1 MNALSLPLRRFLA
14 LVIFATLVSA
24 ANAGAASLEA
34 IQEKV
39 TQYLNSRAL
48 RSSEWGIEIVDPK
61 NNQVLFSVNSEKTF
75 TPASVVKVLTTAT
88 ALEKLGPDFRYKT
101 GVYTDGVLHADG
113 TLAGDLILVGR
124 GDPNLLNPPGDGP
137 SQQAFE
143 ELAGKLKAAGVKNV
157 LGNIVGDDSYF
168 EFPTRGKRWTSA
180 EMKSFHGVPI
190 SALTVNNNVI
200 WVQVRP
206 TRYQQLVSVGLE
218 PRGSYLRIRN
228 LGVTGRPK
236 SKRTL
241 YARLIPGTRTVV
253 VSGVLPSSYAGYGQY
268 ILIDKPAEVAA
279 GMLKDELV
287 RNGISLRGS
296 VDVLHQGDV
305 SPEHK
310 RKWTLLAEYQSAPLV
325 RALEIINKSS
335 QNLHAEMLLRTL
347 GAEFS
352 GSGTEEGTEEAG
364 LQVIRE
370 FLAETGVETKGISL
384 TDGSGLSRANLLTP
398 RFQTSLML
406 FLSTRPHF
414 DLFLNTLAVSGT
426 DGTLRNRLSS
436 ERGVIHAKTG
446 TLSGVSSLSGYM
458 TTKSGRNLVF
468 SIFANFRASVG
479 RIRKTI
485 DEICRLFVSQY

>member
-1 MNALSLPLRRFLA
+1 MNALSLPLRRFFA
-14 LVIFATLVSA
+14 LVIFTALLPA
-24 ANAGAASLEA
+24 ANAVAASLEE
-34 IQEKV
+34 IQGKV
-39 TQYLNSRAL
+39 TQYLKSRAL

-61 NNQVLFSVNSEKTF
+61 NNQVLLSVNSEKTF

-101 GVYTDGVLHADG
+101 GVYTNGVLQADG

-168 EFPTRGKRWTSA
+168 EFPTGGKRWTSP

-190 SALTVNNNVI
+190 SALTVNNNVF

-206 TRYQQLVSVGLE
+206 TRYKQLVSVSLE
-218 PRGSYLRIRN
+218 PRSSYLRIRN
-228 LGVTGRPK
+228 LGVTGRTK
-236 SKRTL
+236 SRRTL

-268 ILIDKPAEVAA
+268 ILIDKPAEVTA
-279 GMLKDELV
+279 GMLKDELA

-310 RKWTLLAEYQSAPLV
+310 RKWALLAEYQSAPLV

-352 GSGTEEGTEEAG
+352 GSGTEEAG

-370 FLAETGVETKGISL
+370 FLVETGVETKGISL
-384 TDGSGLSRANLLTP
+384 MDGSGLSRANLLTP
-398 RFQTSLML
+398 RFQTSLLL

-414 DLFLNTLAVSGT
+414 DLFLSTLAVSGT

-458 TTKSGRNLVF
+458 TTKSGRNLAF

-485 DEICRLFVSQY
+485 DEICGLFVSQY

>member
-1 MNALSLPLRRFLA
+1 M
-14 LVIFATLVSA
+14 
-24 ANAGAASLEA
+24 
-34 IQEKV
+34 
-39 TQYLNSRAL
+39 
-48 RSSEWGIEIVDPK
+48 
-61 NNQVLFSVNSEKTF
+61 
-75 TPASVVKVLTTAT
+75 
-88 ALEKLGPDFRYKT
+88 
-101 GVYTDGVLHADG
+101 
-113 TLAGDLILVGR
+113 
-124 GDPNLLNPPGDGP
+124 
-137 SQQAFE
+137 
-143 ELAGKLKAAGVKNV
+143 
-157 LGNIVGDDSYF
+157 
-168 EFPTRGKRWTSA
+168 
-180 EMKSFHGVPI
+180 
-190 SALTVNNNVI
+190 
-200 WVQVRP
+200 
-206 TRYQQLVSVGLE
+206 
-218 PRGSYLRIRN
+218 
-228 LGVTGRPK
+228 
-236 SKRTL
+236 
-241 YARLIPGTRTVV
+241 V

-279 GMLKDELV
+279 GMLKDELA

-310 RKWTLLAEYQSAPLV
+310 RKWDLLAEYQSAPLV

-335 QNLHAEMLLRTL
+335 QNLHAEILLRTL
-347 GAEFS
+347 GAEFR
-352 GSGTEEGTEEAG
+352 GSGTEEAG

-384 TDGSGLSRANLLTP
+384 NDGSGLSRANLLTP

-426 DGTLRNRLSS
+426 DGTLRNRFSS

-485 DEICRLFVSQY
+485 DEICSLFVSQY

>member
-1 MNALSLPLRRFLA
+1 MPFPLRRFLA

-34 IQEKV
+34 IQEKI

-48 RSSEWGIEIVDPK
+48 RSSEWGIEIIDPK
-61 NNQVLFSVNSEKTF
+61 NNQVLLSVNSEKTF

-101 GVYTDGVLHADG
+101 GVYTNGVLQADG

-137 SQQAFE
+137 SQQAFD

-157 LGNIVGDDSYF
+157 RGNIVGDDSYF
-168 EFPTRGKRWTSA
+168 EFTTPGKRWTSP
-180 EMKSFHGVPI
+180 EMRPFHGVPI

-206 TRYQQLVSVGLE
+206 TRYQELVSVSLE
-218 PRGSYLRIRN
+218 PRSSYLRIRN
-228 LGVTGRPK
+228 LGITGRAK

-279 GMLKDELV
+279 AMLKDELA
-287 RNGISLRGS
+287 RNGISHRGS
-296 VDVLHQGDV
+296 VDVLHEGDV

-310 RKWTLLAEYQSAPLV
+310 RKWVLLAEYQSSPLV

-347 GAEFS
+347 GAEFRGS
-352 GSGTEEGTEEAG
+352 GSEDAG

-370 FLAETGVETKGISL
+370 FLVETGVETKGISL
-384 TDGSGLSRANLLTP
+384 SDGSGLSRANLLTP
-398 RFQTSLML
+398 RFQTSLLL

-414 DLFLNTLAVSGT
+414 DLFMNTLAVSGT

-458 TTKSGRNLVF
+458 TTRSGRNLVF

-479 RIRKTI
+479 RIRNTI

>member
-1 MNALSLPLRRFLA
+1 VEDEPLSLPLRRFVA
-14 LVIFATLVSA
+14 LVTFAALVSA
-24 ANAGAASLEA
+24 ANAGASSLEE

-39 TQYLNSRAL
+39 TQYLKNRAL
-48 RSSEWGIEIVDPK
+48 RSAEWGIEIVDPK
-61 NNQVLFSVNSEKTF
+61 NNQVLLSVNSEKTF

-101 GVYTDGVLHADG
+101 GVYTNGVLRADG

-124 GDPNLLNPPGDGP
+124 GDPNLINPLGDATRP
-137 SQQAFE
+137 ALE
-143 ELAGKLKAAGVKNV
+143 ELAGKLKTAGVKNV

-168 EFPTRGKRWTSA
+168 EFTTLGKRWTSPD
-180 EMKSFHGVPI
+180 MKSFHGVSI
-190 SALTVNNNVI
+190 SALTLNNNVF

-206 TRYQQLVSVGLE
+206 TRYKQLVSVSLE
-218 PRGSYLRIRN
+218 PRSSYLRIRN
-228 LGVTGRPK
+228 LGVTGQKNSR
-236 SKRTL
+236 RTL
-241 YARLIPGTRTVV
+241 NARLIPGTRTVV
-253 VSGVLPSSYAGYGQY
+253 VSGVLPSFYAGYGKY
-268 ILIDKPAEVAA
+268 ILIDKPAEMAA
-279 GMLKDELV
+279 VMFKDELAK
-287 RNGISLRGS
+287 NGIALRGS

-305 SPEHK
+305 SPEHR
-310 RKWTLLAEYQSAPLV
+310 RKWVLLAEYQSSPLV

-347 GAEFS
+347 GAEFL
-352 GSGTEEGTEEAG
+352 GSGTEEGG

-384 TDGSGLSRANLLTP
+384 SDGSGLSRANLLTP
-398 RFQTSLML
+398 RFQTSLLL

-436 ERGVIHAKTG
+436 EPVRGVIHAKTG
-446 TLSGVSSLSGYM
+446 SLSGVSSLSGYM
-458 TTKSGRNLVF
+458 TTKAGRNLAF

-479 RIRKTI
+479 RIHKTI